1 LANKQQQS
9 TKWESVCVHIDVA
22 AAMTG
27 VSLFGQRHA
36 SYRGG
41 KGSIPEGPFRMEK
54 SGYED
59 ENNLIDLTVV
69 FTHLLTERRH
79 VKGYHVIDTTL
90 GHPRLD
96 LHNVRIDTKEA
107 IYIMER
113 DSW

>member
-1 LANKQQQS
+1 
-9 TKWESVCVHIDVA
+9 
-22 AAMTG
+22 
-27 VSLFGQRHA
+27 
-36 SYRGG
+36 
-41 KGSIPEGPFRMEK
+41 MEK

-69 FTHLLTERRH
+69 FTHLLTERHH
-79 VKGYHVIDTTL
+79 VKGYHVVDTIL